1 MSEQTLLHEDITAF
15 DMDTLSSVDTIK
27 ALGKVLE
34 ENAYIDKS
42 YIDSVVEREEN
53 FPTGLVLANAG
64 IAIPHA
70 SPNNN
75 VLKNGIAAARLKYPV
90 EFACMEDPDKK
101 VAVNMVFMLALARS
115 TEHLE
120 ILKKLFIAFQ
130 NEDLVNNLLNSKN
143 KIEFLTLLVNNLK

>member
-75 VLKNGIAAARLKYPV
+75 VLKNGIAPARLKYPV

-101 VAVNMVFMLALARS
+101 VAVNMVFMLALASS